1 MDGAAVS
8 LYETRMAA
16 QTVFHESFHH
26 VPDANWAQCA
36 MTVVRAGKVAAG
48 PNYGIERLSQVGQDV
63 LFCLSGSGLVTTLD
77 QRLKLEPGQFVWIAN
92 EQPHAHRAD
101 PAAPWTLL
109 WLRLDGPSPAALRRK
124 LFGDGPARASIADV
138 SALLS
143 WFERLFSAMRE
154 RNPGLE
160 IELNHLVS
168 ELLLQI
174 DRSATGSGT
183 KRAPAALLKTMG
195 AMRAD
200 LAAPWTAE
208 DICAAAGLSASQVR
222 RLFQKHL
229 QLGPRQWLLRERLIH
244 AQGLMLKSRAPLPA
258 VAERCGFCDVYHFS
272 REFKRS
278 VGISPAAWRRGE
290 LSVRL
295 S

>member
-1 MDGAAVS
+1 
-8 LYETRMAA
+8 MAEV
-16 QTVFHESFHH
+16 TVFYESLHH
-26 VPDANWAQCA
+26 VPDPNWPLCA
-36 MTVVRAGKVAAG
+36 MTVLRAGKVATG
-48 PNYGIERLSQVGQDV
+48 PDYSIERLAQVGQDV
-63 LFCLSGSGLVTTLD
+63 LFCLSGSGFVTTQE
-77 QRLKLEPGQFVWIAN
+77 QRFRLEPGQLAWIAN
-92 EQPHAHRAD
+92 EQPHAHRPD
-101 PAAPWTLL
+101 PASPWTLL
-109 WLRLDGPSPAALRRK
+109 WLRLDGPNPTALRRK

-138 SALLS
+138 SALIS

-174 DRSATGSGT
+174 DHSGIGSGSQ
-183 KRAPAALLKTMG
+183 RVPAALLKIMS

-200 LAAPWTAE
+200 VAAPWAADE
-208 DICAAAGLSASQVR
+208 ICAAAGLSTSQVR
-222 RLFQKHL
+222 RLFQRHF
-229 QLGPRQWLLRERLIH
+229 QIGPRQWLLRERLIH
-244 AQGLMLKSRAPLPA
+244 AQGMMLKSSAPLPA

-290 LSVRL
+290 LSVRQG
-295 S
+295 